1 MIRNGIF
8 FLLLLSLTA
17 RGNENK
23 VIEKSIEV
31 KRVTVYLKGAQITGT
46 GTAFLPQGESTL
58 KFTGLPSDLDS
69 KSIRVTSSQNLSIL
83 AVNSGQDFLT
93 SEDKNELILKK
104 EKIIDDIR
112 NNRVEMEI
120 LNKRLDFLT
129 QNQKIAGS
137 QNGIVLEKLIAANEY
152 FTKEF
157 TGLSEKK
164 KEAELKSERLNE
176 DLQNLEKQ
184 INESNQ
190 KEQKNLGNITVNV
203 DVAAAGNYDFNIEF
217 HTQNAGWFPSYD
229 FRIRSVNEPMEMNYR
244 ANVYQNTGI
253 DWKNVQL
260 KLSSGN
266 PDHSAQIPEMKTY
279 YLDFGKLPPRYSE
292 NTITRVSGRIFS
304 AEDNTPLIGAS
315 VMVKNNSIGTIT
327 DSNGKYELNIPE
339 NAESLIF
346 SFIGMETQE
355 RYINQSVINVSL
367 TPSLMALDEVVAV
380 GYGTDL
386 KSNLAGSVEGVMPR
400 KASAPVKIRGTS
412 GIQEQIQETV
422 RQTTIE
428 FEIQRPFT
436 IPSDSKNHNVGIQ
449 DFRIPAEYKYSA
461 FPVIRPKVLL
471 NGFISGWETLNLIE
485 GEANI
490 FMEGTFTGK
499 NLLELK
505 SFSDTLKISLGTDK
519 SVMVKREPEKRIS
532 SSKFIGTRA
541 ETTRV
546 WKITVRNNKTE
557 SISLDLFDQIP
568 VSLNDEIEVTNVDTD
583 GGTIDKET
591 GKITWNMKLAPN
603 EQVEKRITYTVR
615 YPKNR
620 SLTVD

>member
-1 MIRNGIF
+1 MIRNVIF
-8 FLLLLSLTA
+8 LLLLLSLTA
-17 RGNENK
+17 RGNEKK

-31 KRVTVYLKGAQITGT
+31 KRVTVYLKGAQITGS
-46 GTAFLPQGESTL
+46 GSAFLSPGESTL

-93 SEDKNELILKK
+93 SETKNELILKK
-104 EKIIDDIR
+104 EKIIADMR
-112 NNRVEMEI
+112 NNRVEMET

-164 KEAELKSERLNE
+164 KEAELKSERLNQE
-176 DLQNLEKQ
+176 LQNLEKQ

-190 KEQKNLGNITVNV
+190 KEQKNLGNITVGV

-217 HTQNAGWFPSYD
+217 HTQNAGWFPGYD
-229 FRIRSVNEPMEMNYR
+229 FRVRSVNEPMEMNYR

-260 KLSSGN
+260 KLSSAN
-266 PDHSAQIPEMKTY
+266 PDHSAHIPEMKTY

-292 NTITRVSGRIFS
+292 NTITRVSGRVFS
-304 AEDNTPLIGAS
+304 ADDNTPLIGAS

-346 SFIGMETQE
+346 SFIGMEMQE
-355 RYINQSVINVSL
+355 RYIDQSVINVSMY
-367 TPSLMALDEVVAV
+367 PSLMALDEAVVV
-380 GYGTDL
+380 GYGIKPT
-386 KSNLAGSVEGVMPR
+386 LAGSVAEAMPR

-449 DFRIPAEYKYSA
+449 DFQIPAEYKYSA

-505 SFSDTLKISLGTDK
+505 NFSDTLKISLGADK
-519 SVMVKREPEKRIS
+519 NVIVKREPEKKFS
-532 SSKFIGTRA
+532 SSKFIGTKT

-546 WKITVRNNKTE
+546 WKITVRNNKPE

-568 VSLNDEIEVTNVDTD
+568 VSLNDEIEVTNVNTD

-603 EQVEKRITYTVR
+603 EQIEKRITYTVR

-620 SLTVD
+620 SLIVD

>member
-1 MIRNGIF
+1 MIRNVIF
-8 FLLLLSLTA
+8 LLLLLSLTA
-17 RGNENK
+17 RGNEKK

-31 KRVTVYLKGAQITGT
+31 KRVTVYLKGAQITGS
-46 GTAFLPQGESTL
+46 GSAFLSPGESTL

-93 SEDKNELILKK
+93 SEDKNELILQKD
-104 EKIIDDIR
+104 KIIADIR

-176 DLQNLEKQ
+176 ELQNLEKQ

-190 KEQKNLGNITVNV
+190 KEQKNLGNITVSV

-229 FRIRSVNEPMEMNYR
+229 FRVRSVNEPMEMNYR

-260 KLSSGN
+260 KLSSAN

-279 YLDFGKLPPRYSE
+279 YLDFGKLPPRYGE
-292 NTITRVSGRIFS
+292 NTITRVSGRVFS

-339 NAESLIF
+339 NAESLLF

-367 TPSLMALDEVVAV
+367 TPSLMALDEVVWLITLLANQSV
-380 GYGTDL
+380 LVY
-386 KSNLAGSVEGVMPR
+386 NLQNPKAKKELLTEESVELLTSPFELATYKNAIMDAMY
-400 KASAPVKIRGTS
+400 KGT
-412 GIQEQIQETV
+412 
-422 RQTTIE
+422 
-428 FEIQRPFT
+428 
-436 IPSDSKNHNVGIQ
+436 
-449 DFRIPAEYKYSA
+449 
-461 FPVIRPKVLL
+461 
-471 NGFISGWETLNLIE
+471 
-485 GEANI
+485 
-490 FMEGTFTGK
+490 
-499 NLLELK
+499 
-505 SFSDTLKISLGTDK
+505 
-519 SVMVKREPEKRIS
+519 KREVESEPDAKNS
-532 SSKFIGTRA
+532 
-541 ETTRV
+541 RV
-546 WKITVRNNKTE
+546 
-557 SISLDLFDQIP
+557 
-568 VSLNDEIEVTNVDTD
+568 
-583 GGTIDKET
+583 G
-591 GKITWNMKLAPN
+591 
-603 EQVEKRITYTVR
+603 
-615 YPKNR
+615 
-620 SLTVD
+620 